1 MSSCHCPINCCAD
14 PDVPEKKGAPKFAK
28 QIGAFTD
35 TEEPIDDSVLAVQ
48 DQWYRPQAEKQ
59 LPEPDE
65 RLRQE
70 IGSFTVTFESA
81 EGYSVL
87 LDPEGSRKEPD
98 PGPSGPR
105 PVDADR
111 LAALI
116 SRLQR
121 AEQEAA
127 RRNTRIRIPTLTAGG
142 CFLIVAIA
150 LFIIL
155 QIHPEPSAA
164 VVFAYVAGFV
174 LASMID
180 AWSLSGWAA
189 VAIANQALCTA
200 LANVLLLLAAAA
212 LLETA
217 TWLDSVCTSDGNFA
231 DSCRFVHTVVQT
243 VYLLRSAVAV
253 SDVAAGLIV
262 ICFACCIMIDQICY
276 PGIEAVR
283 LLQRLYAA
291 VGCVWLAIGVF
302 SFVAKHSVLLSAGSV
317 DGLYAHV
324 LGIVVGALM
333 ALLGGILAH
342 PRFRRTQICFLKSRS
357 NTVGSGLHELLGGRE
372 LKEVIDD
379 GQSNFRAVPA
389 DKVLLQHFL
398 LHPAQHELGHLYSLS
413 EPAQFGFV
421 DAFISYSWADQA
433 DWQWYAIQHWRDAF
447 KQAHNREPLLWIDR
461 YCHHSTEAE
470 ASAMMPVFIAG
481 CQNFVSLAGSRYL
494 YSLRSLVEIFAFGE
508 LGRSPEELYEML
520 LLPDTESR
528 GQMHELIDSLDVWK
542 AHDSCSALL
551 CAREAASGRHGLLGY
566 YRYVGLCCWAKP
578 VYFVWEGRSVDGQS
592 ARTLKWAN
600 NRSNVVD
607 SGGTP
612 SLARSK
618 PTGPELRLTSLHFH
632 RSDAAGGMRQRSHPD
647 QDVKN
652 MAQQQETE
660 LTRPKQILYH

>member
-14 PDVPEKKGAPKFAK
+14 PEKKGAPKFAK

-35 TEEPIDDSVLAVQ
+35 DEEPIDDSVLAVQ
-48 DQWYRPQAEKQ
+48 DKWYRPQAEKQ

-111 LAALI
+111 LASLI

-121 AEQEAA
+121 AAQEAA

-150 LFIIL
+150 LFIML
-155 QIHPEPSAA
+155 QIHPEPSAS
-164 VVFAYVAGFV
+164 VVFAYVAGF
-174 LASMID
+174 
-180 AWSLSGWAA
+180 
-189 VAIANQALCTA
+189 ALCTA
-200 LANVLLLLAAAA
+200 LANALLLLAVLPADRKLQRCLRLIFGCVA
-212 LLETA
+212 LPSGIFITHQGTSTGLEA
-217 TWLDSVCTSDGNFA
+217 
-231 DSCRFVHTVVQT
+231 
-243 VYLLRSAVAV
+243 RSLGCAVAV

-262 ICFACCIMIDQICY
+262 ICFACCIIIDQICY
-276 PGIEAVR
+276 PGIEAMR

-317 DGLYAHV
+317 DGLYAHL
-324 LGIVVGALM
+324 LGIVVGALI

-372 LKEVIDD
+372 LREVIDD

-413 EPAQFGFV
+413 
-421 DAFISYSWADQA
+421 
-433 DWQWYAIQHWRDAF
+433 
-447 KQAHNREPLLWIDR
+447 
-461 YCHHSTEAE
+461 
-470 ASAMMPVFIAG
+470 
-481 CQNFVSLAGSRYL
+481 
-494 YSLRSLVEIFAFGE
+494 
-508 LGRSPEELYEML
+508 SP
-520 LLPDTESR
+520 
-528 GQMHELIDSLDVWK
+528 
-542 AHDSCSALL
+542 
-551 CAREAASGRHGLLGY
+551 
-566 YRYVGLCCWAKP
+566 
-578 VYFVWEGRSVDGQS
+578 
-592 ARTLKWAN
+592 
-600 NRSNVVD
+600 
-607 SGGTP
+607 P
-612 SLARSK
+612 SLALWMHSSRIRGLTKPIRSGMQSS
-618 PTGPELRLTSLHFH
+618 TGEMLSSRLTKGNHCFGST
-632 RSDAAGGMRQRSHPD
+632 DTAY
-647 QDVKN
+647 
-652 MAQQQETE
+652 
-660 LTRPKQILYH
+660 TRPKQRHQR

>member
-35 TEEPIDDSVLAVQ
+35 DEEPIDDSVLAVQ

-116 SRLQR
+116 SRLQQ
-121 AEQEAA
+121 AAQEAA

-150 LFIIL
+150 LFIML
-155 QIHPEPSAA
+155 QIHPEPSAS
-164 VVFAYVAGFV
+164 VVFAYVAGF
-174 LASMID
+174 
-180 AWSLSGWAA
+180 
-189 VAIANQALCTA
+189 ALCTA
-200 LANVLLLLAAAA
+200 LANVLLLLAVIPADRKLQRFLRLIFGCVALPSGIFITHQGTSTGLEARSLGCTYNDLLLPCWAA
-212 LLETA
+212 
-217 TWLDSVCTSDGNFA
+217 
-231 DSCRFVHTVVQT
+231 
-243 VYLLRSAVAV
+243 SAVAV

-262 ICFACCIMIDQICY
+262 ICFACCIIIDQICY
-276 PGIEAVR
+276 PGIEAMR

-324 LGIVVGALM
+324 LGIVVGALI

-342 PRFRRTQICFLKSRS
+342 PRFRRTQIFFLKSRS
-357 NTVGSGLHELLGGRE
+357 LDTVGSGLHELLGGRE

-433 DWQWYAIQHWRDAF
+433 ESQWYAIQHWRDAF

-461 YCHHSTEAE
+461 YCLHSTEAE

-528 GQMHELIDSLDVWK
+528 GQMQELIDSLDVWK
-542 AHDSCSALL
+542 AHDSCNALL
-551 CAREAASGRHGLLGY
+551 CAREAASGRHGFETRIKRIL
-566 YRYVGLCCWAKP
+566 YVGLDHARIHRGP
-578 VYFVWEGRSVDGQS
+578 V
-592 ARTLKWAN
+592 
-600 NRSNVVD
+600 
-607 SGGTP
+607 
-612 SLARSK
+612 
-618 PTGPELRLTSLHFH
+618 
-632 RSDAAGGMRQRSHPD
+632 AG
-647 QDVKN
+647 
-652 MAQQQETE
+652 A
-660 LTRPKQILYH
+660 